1 MAYVYYQPNPVGR
14 NVGDCSIRAVAKA
27 LDIDWEG
34 AYALVVA
41 NGFQMGDVP
50 SSDAVWGSVLRQ
62 FGFYREVVSNSC
74 PDCYT
79 AADLKECLATGGYAV
94 ASMAKGYWTNGGH
107 YICVWKYDDT
117 YIYANDPASSTRKKQ
132 KIDQFMKERKA
143 FFCFWA

>member
-79 AADLKECLATGGYAV
+79 AADFARDHPRGTFVLGF
-94 ASMAKGYWTNGGH
+94 GGH
-107 YICVWKYDDT
+107 VATMKDGDLFDSWDSTGLSPQYYWYRKDD
-117 YIYANDPASSTRKKQ
+117 K
-132 KIDQFMKERKA
+132 
-143 FFCFWA
+143 

>member
-79 AADLKECLATGGYAV
+79 AADFARDHPRGTFVLGF
-94 ASMAKGYWTNGGH
+94 GGH
-107 YICVWKYDDT
+107 VATMKDGDLFDSWDSTGLSPQYYWYRKDD
-117 YIYANDPASSTRKKQ
+117 
-132 KIDQFMKERKA
+132 E
-143 FFCFWA
+143 